1 MTREEAIELLKH
13 CESEHYC
20 SQFTG
25 KLNCDRCNKR
35 IALDMAISALK
46 GEKDGR
52 IRYKLSKPIE
62 YIELV
67 YTDKEVTQLSYDP
80 NITLV
85 TPKADRPTDD
95 DDIKD
100 RQIKQL
106 AHEVVILEKQLA
118 DRPSGKWQQVEVID
132 DDEPSGINT
141 DASECSVC
149 GAIQQSHYWA
159 THYYNYCP
167 NCGARMDGDN
177 ND

>member
-1 MTREEAIELLKH
+1 MATVVRRWKTVSDMTREEAIELLKH

-85 TPKADRPTDD
+85 TPKADRP
-95 DDIKD
+95 IG
-100 RQIKQL
+100 
-106 AHEVVILEKQLA
+106 E
-118 DRPSGKWQQVEVID
+118 WQQVEVID

-141 DASECSVC
+141 EASECSVC

-167 NCGARMDGDN
+167 NCGARMDKERRAE
-177 ND
+177 